1 MVLYI
6 RQLATNMINDFNIW
20 SILSETHGHSR
31 LLFNFHLSAKA
42 LGQSKFTIG
51 YWPMAKFLA
60 LEEDKH

>member
-1 MVLYI
+1 MKHMDIVDYCS
-6 RQLATNMINDFNIW
+6 T
-20 SILSETHGHSR
+20 
-31 LLFNFHLSAKA
+31 FNFHLSAKA